1 MKVAAPYYSR
11 KKKKDKRRKKKKKI
25 AYCATSFH
33 PALLLVGVYDRCT
46 PLLSSEISILA
57 AMLSSF
63 EEVSRVFDDKGMSI
77 GINTIR
83 RIAQRFASR
92 AKIAQRLE
100 TIALTD
106 SLGQRRVVVSSDG
119 GRLRIRKNKR
129 GPRTKKGRRRY
140 HTHWKEPKLVIIYT
154 VDDQGKMD
162 HRFIPVIEGTLK
174 GPDTAFG
181 LLRYHLQQLGVR
193 TADQLLFVADGA
205 RWIWNRISEL
215 VASLGIAASRV
226 YELVDFYHA
235 VEHLAKVA
243 DFKKNWKPSEK
254 KKWIQKHRRMLLKGQ
269 TDQVIAAIKT
279 FCRGRNSKDI
289 ATERNYFIRNQQRMN
304 YQKVA
309 DLKLPIGS
317 GAMES
322 AIRRVVN
329 LRLKGASIYWLETT
343 AEAMLMLRSYYKSGR
358 WNLLKSLSFSLY
370 S

>member
-1 MKVAAPYYSR
+1 
-11 KKKKDKRRKKKKKI
+11 
-25 AYCATSFH
+25 
-33 PALLLVGVYDRCT
+33 
-46 PLLSSEISILA
+46 
-57 AMLSSF
+57 MLSSF

-235 VEHLAKVA
+235 VEYLAKVA
-243 DFKKNWKPSEK
+243 DFK

>member
-1 MKVAAPYYSR
+1 
-11 KKKKDKRRKKKKKI
+11 
-25 AYCATSFH
+25 
-33 PALLLVGVYDRCT
+33 
-46 PLLSSEISILA
+46 
-57 AMLSSF
+57 MLSSF
-63 EEVSRVFDDKGMSI
+63 EEVSRVFADKGMSI

-83 RIAQRFASR
+83 RVAQRFAGR
-92 AKIAQRLE
+92 AKIAQRLG
-100 TIALTD
+100 TITLTD
-106 SLGQRRVVVSSDG
+106 SLEQRRVVVSSDG
-119 GRLRIRKNKR
+119 GRVRIRKNKR
-129 GPRTKKGRRRY
+129 GRRTEKGRRRY

-162 HRFIPVIEGTLK
+162 HHFIPVIEGTLK

-193 TADQLLFVADGA
+193 TADKLLFVADGA

-215 VASLGIAASRV
+215 VTSLGVAASKV
-226 YELVDFYHA
+226 YELVDFFHA

-279 FCRGRNSKDI
+279 LCRGRNSKGI
-289 ATERNYFIRNQQRMN
+289 ATERNYFIRNQNRMN
-304 YQKVA
+304 YQQVGN
-309 DLKLPIGS
+309 LNLPIGS

-329 LRLKGASIYWLETT
+329 LRMKGASIYWLEET
-343 AEAMLMLRSYYKSGR
+343 AEAMLMLRSYYKAGR
-358 WNLLKSLSFSLY
+358 WNLLKTLSFSLY

>member
-1 MKVAAPYYSR
+1 
-11 KKKKDKRRKKKKKI
+11 
-25 AYCATSFH
+25 
-33 PALLLVGVYDRCT
+33 
-46 PLLSSEISILA
+46 
-57 AMLSSF
+57 MLSSF
-63 EEVSRVFDDKGMSI
+63 EEVSRVFRDKGMSI
-77 GINTIR
+77 GVNTIR
-83 RIAQRFASR
+83 SIAQRFASR
-92 AKIAQRLE
+92 SKIAQRLE
-100 TIALTD
+100 TVTLTD
-106 SLGQRRVVVSSDG
+106 SLEQRRVVVSSDG

-129 GPRTKKGRRRY
+129 GRRTEKGRRRY
-140 HTHWKEPKLVIIYT
+140 HTHWKEPKLVMIYT

-181 LLRYHLQQLGVR
+181 LLRYHLQQLGVH
-193 TADQLLFVADGA
+193 TADKLLFVADGA

-215 VASLGIAASRV
+215 VDSLGIAASKV

-269 TDQVIAAIKT
+269 TDQVISAIKIL
-279 FCRGRNSKDI
+279 CRGRNSKDI
-289 ATERNYFIRNQQRMN
+289 ATERNYFIRNQNRMN
-304 YQKVA
+304 YHDVA
-309 DLKLPIGS
+309 NFKLPIGS

-329 LRLKGASIYWLETT
+329 LRMKGASIYWLEET

-358 WNLLKSLSFSLY
+358 WNLLKNLSFSLY
-370 S
+370 T

>member
-1 MKVAAPYYSR
+1 M
-11 KKKKDKRRKKKKKI
+11 I
-25 AYCATSFH
+25 
-33 PALLLVGVYDRCT
+33 
-46 PLLSSEISILA
+46 SSEISMLA

-63 EEVSRVFDDKGMSI
+63 EEASRIFEDRGMSI

-92 AKIAQRLE
+92 AKIAQQME

-106 SLGQRRVVVSSDG
+106 SLGQRRVVVSTDG
-119 GRLRIRKNKR
+119 GRLRLRKYKR
-129 GPRTKKGRRRY
+129 GPRTKKGRRRFKAS
-140 HTHWKEPKLVIIYT
+140 WKEPKLVIIYT

-162 HRFIPVIEGTLK
+162 RRFIPVIEGTLK

-181 LLRYHLQQLGVR
+181 LLHYHLKQLGVR
-193 TADQLLFVADGA
+193 TAEQILFVADGA
-205 RWIWNRISEL
+205 RWIWNRISKLIE
-215 VASLGIAASRV
+215 SLGLSGNKV

-254 KKWIQKHRRMLLKGQ
+254 KKWLQKHRRMLLKGP

-279 FCRGRNSKDI
+279 LCRGRNSKDI
-289 ATERNYFIRNQQRMN
+289 ATERNYFIRNQHRMN
-304 YQKVA
+304 YQHIA
-309 DLKLPIGS
+309 NLKLPIGS

-329 LRLKGASIYWLETT
+329 LRMKGASIYWLEET

-370 S
+370 